1 MAFFNG
7 TIYKDDGSVCCQE
20 VMVSLEQAERSGG
33 PEWYGTVQSRQ
44 AIDMVSGQRY
54 RLVLADGRSGDFL
67 VRRNTSAG
75 GEARAVA
82 IQGMSPLK

>member
-1 MAFFNG
+1 MPFFNG
-7 TIYKDDGSVCCQE
+7 TIYKDDGSVCCEQ
-20 VMVSLEQAERSGG
+20 VMVSLEQAERTGG

-44 AIDMVSGQRY
+44 AIDLVAGKRY
-54 RLVLADGRSGDFL
+54 RLLLADGRTGDFT

-75 GEARAVA
+75 GEARAIA